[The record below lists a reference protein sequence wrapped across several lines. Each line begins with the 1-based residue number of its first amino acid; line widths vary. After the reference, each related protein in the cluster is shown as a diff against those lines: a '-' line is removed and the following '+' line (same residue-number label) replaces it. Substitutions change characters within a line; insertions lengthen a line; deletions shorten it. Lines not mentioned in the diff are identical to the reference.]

1 MLSNGDI
8 LYGVGLTAAVE
19 AVLAVVVPRWRRPL
33 VVVTA
38 AAVGFLAT
46 LVWQL
51 VLGATH
57 AREFFTD
64 LPFRPFPVS
73 WQDAGSGVAAFALG
87 ACPGLRSDA
96 QGHPTGGHNVGPGD
110 RGGRPGGGRVPL
122 LTCGIGMSG
131 HRSLRRVGVDRSGPE
146 TGHLM
151 GQPVLSVVREAMSLR
166 DAHTAIDVEV
176 GLGMEVVPDPAHPHS
191 AHRGHARSGEERGL
205 RLVDEAGVDG
215 VHQPAVHVTD
225 RGTEHCEDGDGDQ

>member
-57 AREFFTD
+57 ASEFFTD

-87 ACPGLRSDA
+87 ALVLAYGPMRSDTPRA
-96 QGHPTGGHNVGPGD
+96 VTTAA
-110 RGGRPGGGRVPL
+110 L
-122 LTCGIGMSG
+122 AIGAVA
-131 HRSLRRVGVDRSGPE
+131 LVVDVY
-146 TGHLM
+146 LY
-151 GQPVLSVVREAMSLR
+151 
-166 DAHTAIDVEV
+166 
-176 GLGMEVVPDPAHPHS
+176 
-191 AHRGHARSGEERGL
+191 
-205 RLVDEAGVDG
+205 
-215 VHQPAVHVTD
+215 
-225 RGTEHCEDGDGDQ
+225 

>member
-1 MLSNGDI
+1 LSANCSPFKRVTRITGSVLLLDGGPEGGKVTVLIGPPGSSLEPNALLTPSGVLQEIGTPVTSPAHRLVLWSSGGKEVRMLSNGDI

-57 AREFFTD
+57 ASEFFTD

-87 ACPGLRSDA
+87 ALVLAYGPMRSDTPRA
-96 QGHPTGGHNVGPGD
+96 VTTAA
-110 RGGRPGGGRVPL
+110 L
-122 LTCGIGMSG
+122 AIGAVA
-131 HRSLRRVGVDRSGPE
+131 LVVDVY
-146 TGHLM
+146 LY
-151 GQPVLSVVREAMSLR
+151 
-166 DAHTAIDVEV
+166 
-176 GLGMEVVPDPAHPHS
+176 
-191 AHRGHARSGEERGL
+191 
-205 RLVDEAGVDG
+205 
-215 VHQPAVHVTD
+215 
-225 RGTEHCEDGDGDQ
+225 